1 MRKKILVIDEPET
14 CNECP
19 ICMGYALEG
28 YVCGATGAEELAYD
42 EDHGWPEYCPLQ
54 ELPERI
60 DICIIVKASYRNK
73 KIYISGPITGTNDY
87 MERFAERQKA
97 LKEEG
102 YTVVNP
108 AAVNAQLPENT
119 AYEEYMQMAFLM
131 LDMCD
136 AIYMMKGWE
145 QSSGAKREYEYARAK
160 RKTVMYET

>member
-1 MRKKILVIDEPET
+1 MRKKILIIDEPET

-19 ICMGYALEG
+19 VCKGYALEG
-28 YVCGATGAEELAYD
+28 YVCGATGEEELAYD
-42 EDHGWPEYCPLQ
+42 EDHGRPEYCSLQ
-54 ELPERI
+54 KLPETI
-60 DICIIVKASYRNK
+60 DICSIVKASCRNG

-87 MERFAERQKA
+87 MERFAGRQLA
-97 LKEEG
+97 LEEEG

-131 LDMCD
+131 LGMCD

-145 QSSGAKREYEYARAK
+145 QSCGAKREYEYACAK